1 MPVWDRL
8 RFIEENYEK
17 ISNDEN
23 SFLMVKIII
32 ALIISYPVA
41 KLSIWLVIFLWG
53 VVIFLWEWGFEPLIQ
68 ALNNSEN

>member
-41 KLSIWLVIFLWG
+41 KLSIWLVIFLWE
-53 VVIFLWEWGFEPLIQ
+53 VVIFFWEWGFEPLIH

>member
-17 ISNDEN
+17 IFNDEN

-41 KLSIWLVIFLWG
+41 KLSIWLVIFLW
-53 VVIFLWEWGFEPLIQ
+53 EWGFEPLIH
-68 ALNNSEN
+68 ALNNFEN

>member
-17 ISNDEN
+17 IFNDEN

-41 KLSIWLVIFLWG
+41 KLSIWLVIFLWE
-53 VVIFLWEWGFEPLIQ
+53 VVIFLWEWGFEPLIH
-68 ALNNSEN
+68 ALNNFDN

>member
-41 KLSIWLVIFLWG
+41 KLSIWLDIFLWE

>member
-41 KLSIWLVIFLWG
+41 KLSIWLVIFLWE